1 MPSVSA
7 PPLPSVS
14 EPVAPA
20 PPAAEKDAPRAERR
34 PTLAHRLEYAALRG
48 AIGGLGALP
57 WDRATAVGAWLGRLG
72 YAPTGIRRG
81 VTERQIAAAF
91 PEFSAARVREVAR
104 ASYESLGRTTLEAAL
119 VPRLGHAGILGLY
132 ERVEGWELLEEARA
146 AGRGALLVTGHLGNW
161 ELGNF
166 LLGLLGVRSSAIA
179 RRLDN
184 PHLHR
189 FVKRFRVRTGQT
201 ILDKHADYERIQA
214 VLAEGGTLGVLADQD
229 AGARGPF
236 VPFFGRPASTTKAVA
251 LLALEHRAP
260 ILVLGV
266 QKVAEPFRYRLTVE
280 DTIHPEEY
288 DAHPDAVVAIT
299 ARFTAALER
308 MIRRYPEQYFWLHRR
323 WKHQP
328 KARPARRAA

>member
-1 MPSVSA
+1 M
-7 PPLPSVS
+7 LPSRR
-14 EPVAPA
+14 
-20 PPAAEKDAPRAERR
+20 AADFAVYLVVRLLVCVLQSLSLRAGLALADALAWLAYRLDRR
-34 PTLAHRLEYAALRG
+34 HRLVALDNFAHAYPELDEAGRDAAV
-48 AIGGLGALP
+48 
-57 WDRATAVGAWLGRLG
+57 RAVYRHCCRLVVEMLHMPRRLHVERWPHYLDWPESGRLLN
-72 YAPTGIRRG
+72 ALT
-81 VTERQIAAAF
+81 
-91 PEFSAARVREVAR
+91 S
-104 ASYESLGRTTLEAAL
+104 GRPL
-119 VPRLGHAGILGLY
+119 
-132 ERVEGWELLEEARA
+132 
-146 AGRGALLVTGHLGNW
+146 LLVTGHLGNW

-251 LLALEHRAP
+251 LLSLEHRAP

-288 DAHPDAVVAIT
+288 DARPDAVVAIT

-308 MIRRYPEQYFWLHRR
+308 MIRRHPEQYFWLHRR

-328 KARPARRAA
+328 KARAARRAA